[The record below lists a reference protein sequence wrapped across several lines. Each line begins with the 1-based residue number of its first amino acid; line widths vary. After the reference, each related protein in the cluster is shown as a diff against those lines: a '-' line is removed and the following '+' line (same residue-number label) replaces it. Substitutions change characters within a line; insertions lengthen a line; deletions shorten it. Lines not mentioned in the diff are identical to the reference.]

1 MNERFKKGI
10 ILVIELILCILNGIF
25 LYIIPD
31 SGLWW
36 LVSYGNIFGL
46 ISLVI
51 GGIPVIF
58 KSFREVF
65 HKNFTADMLFSIALI
80 ATLYLG
86 DFFAISLLIIMMG
99 AGEFIEEWTINR
111 AHGNLES
118 LVELQPQIC
127 HKKIKGTENYLA
139 LKDVPVDEIVP
150 DDIIIVKEGERIAV
164 DGIVISGT
172 ADVDQS
178 ALNGESIPTFMKYN
192 DKVLSGSLI
201 VEGYLEVKCLIPA
214 HESSIEKVIR
224 LVQTAQ
230 EEKSEFQTLTDK
242 WAQIFAPI
250 ILCVA
255 LIAWLI
261 TQNLYISITILIVAC
276 PCALVL
282 SVPTAFMASIANSA
296 RYGVWVKS
304 GDSIET
310 IGKIDTVMLD
320 KTGTLTTGNL
330 TVAEIVPI
338 NSIFSEDFILKTATD
353 LEYYSSHPIAKCLM
367 HNSKVKKLNI
377 DPPTEYE
384 ILSGIGIKGS
394 MQGKT
399 YYFGNKF
406 LLELEGLNLNQSSDQ
421 INITQNLIEI
431 SEESGNLPLIL
442 ATSDEIIGIIS
453 LKDELRDSV
462 SEFIIGLK
470 MLGINRIGILSG
482 DNKNRSDAVAE
493 NLGIKFVKANL
504 KPEEKYEIIQN
515 EINNNHKVGMIGD
528 GINDA
533 PSLALSTLGIAIGKG
548 GTALAANQADMIL
561 LDDNISNLIHIFDIG
576 RRTIRKSKINIILA
590 LILNIIGIFLSLY
603 GILNPIAAALW
614 HIMESLI
621 VVINSTFLLWIKP
634 KIINKS
640 QLITTKVRFNM

>member
-1 MNERFKKGI
+1 LNEKFKKGI
-10 ILVIELILCILNGIF
+10 VLIIELILSILNGVF
-25 LYIIPD
+25 LYVLPD
-31 SGLWW
+31 SSLW
-36 LVSYGNIFGL
+36 LLGSYANIFGL

-58 KSFREVF
+58 RSFREVF
-65 HKNFTADMLFSIALI
+65 HKNLTADILFSIALV
-80 ATLYLG
+80 ATLYLE

-118 LVELQPQIC
+118 LIELQPQIC
-127 HKKIKGTENYLA
+127 HKKIRGTENYLA
-139 LKDVPVDEIVP
+139 IKDVPVDKIVP
-150 DDIIIVKEGERIAV
+150 DDIIIVKQGERIAV
-164 DGIVISGT
+164 DGIVISGK

-178 ALNGESIPTFMKYN
+178 ALNGESIPIFMKFN
-192 DKVLSGSLI
+192 DNVLSGSLI
-201 VEGYLEVKCLIPA
+201 VEGYLEIKCLFPA

-242 WAQIFAPI
+242 WAQYFAPI

-255 LIAWLI
+255 LIVWLI
-261 TQNLYISITILIVAC
+261 TQNLYLTITILVVAC

-310 IGKIDTVMLD
+310 IGKIDAVMLD

-330 TVAEIVPI
+330 VVAEIIPI
-338 NSIFSEDFILKTATD
+338 NSLFSEDIILKTATD

-367 HNSKVKKLNI
+367 HNSNVKKLNI
-377 DPPTEYE
+377 DPPSDYK
-384 ILSGIGIKGS
+384 ILSGIGITGLIQWK
-394 MQGKT
+394 K

-406 LLELEGLNLNQSSDQ
+406 LLELEELNLNQSSDQ
-421 INITQNLIEI
+421 INITQNFIKK
-431 SEESGNLPLIL
+431 SEQSGNLPLIL
-442 ATSDEIIGIIS
+442 ATSDEIIGFIS

-470 MLGINRIGILSG
+470 KLGINRIGILSG

-493 NLGIKFVKANL
+493 NLGINFVKANL
-504 KPEEKYEIIQN
+504 RPKEKYEIIQN
-515 EINNNHKVGMIGD
+515 ELDNNHKVAMIGD

-533 PSLALSTLGIAIGKG
+533 PSLALSTLGIAIGQG
-548 GTALAANQADMIL
+548 GTALAASQADMIL
-561 LDDNISNLIHIFDIG
+561 MDDNISSLVHIFDIG
-576 RRTIRKSKINIILA
+576 RHTIRKSKINIILA
-590 LILNIIGIFLSLY
+590 LILNIIGIILSLY
-603 GILNPIAAALW
+603 RILNPITAALW

-621 VVINSTFLLWIKP
+621 VVINSTFLLWLKP
-634 KIINKS
+634 RKINNS
-640 QLITTKVRFNM
+640 Q

>member
-1 MNERFKKGI
+1 MNEKFKKGI
-10 ILVIELILCILNGIF
+10 ILIIELILCILNGAF
-25 LYIIPD
+25 LYLLPD
-31 SGLWW
+31 SGLLW
-36 LVSYGNIFGL
+36 LSSYANIFGL

-58 KSFREVF
+58 KSIREVF
-65 HKNFTADMLFSIALI
+65 HKNLTADILFSIALI
-80 ATLYLG
+80 ATLYLE

-118 LVELQPQIC
+118 LIELQPQIC
-127 HKKIKGTENYLA
+127 HKKIRGTENFLGI
-139 LKDVPVDEIVP
+139 KDVPVDEIVP
-150 DDIIIVKEGERIAV
+150 DDIIIVRQGERIAV
-164 DGIVISGT
+164 DGIVISGK

-178 ALNGESIPTFMKYN
+178 ALNGESIPTFKKYN

-201 VEGYLEVKCLIPA
+201 VDGYLEIKCLFPA

-242 WAQIFAPI
+242 WAQFFAPI

-255 LIAWLI
+255 LIVWLI
-261 TQNLYISITILIVAC
+261 TQNLYLSITILVVAC
-276 PCALVL
+276 PYALVL

-304 GDSIET
+304 GDSIGT
-310 IGKIDTVMLD
+310 IGKVDTVMLD

-338 NSIFSEDFILKTATD
+338 NSLFSEDFILKTATD
-353 LEYYSSHPIAKCLM
+353 LEYYSSHPIAKCMM
-367 HNSKVKKLNI
+367 HNSNVKKLNI
-377 DPPTEYE
+377 DPPSDYK
-384 ILSGIGIKGS
+384 ILSGIGITGL
-394 MQGKT
+394 MQWKK

-406 LLELEGLNLNQSSDQ
+406 LLELEELNLNQSSDQ
-421 INITQNLIEI
+421 INITQNFIKK

-442 ATSDEIIGIIS
+442 ATSDEIIGFIS

-462 SEFIIGLK
+462 SGFIIGLK
-470 MLGINRIGILSG
+470 KLGINRIGILSG

-493 NLGIKFVKANL
+493 NLGINFVKGNL
-504 KPEEKYEIIQN
+504 RPEEKYEIIQN
-515 EINNNHKVGMIGD
+515 ELDNYHKVAMIGD

-533 PSLALSTLGIAIGKG
+533 PSLALSTIGIAIGQG
-548 GTALAANQADMIL
+548 GTALAASQADMIL
-561 LDDNISNLIHIFDIG
+561 MDDNISNLIHIFDIG

-590 LILNIIGIFLSLY
+590 LILNIVGIFLSIH
-603 GILNPIAAALW
+603 GILNPC
-614 HIMESLI
+614 
-621 VVINSTFLLWIKP
+621 V
-634 KIINKS
+634 
-640 QLITTKVRFNM
+640 

>member
-36 LVSYGNIFGL
+36 LVSYVNIFSL

-150 DDIIIVKEGERIAV
+150 DDIIIVKQGERIAI

-261 TQNLYISITILIVAC
+261 TQNLYLSITILIVAC

-377 DPPTEYE
+377 EPPTEYE
-384 ILSGIGIKGS
+384 ILLGIGIKGS

-515 EINNNHKVGMIGD
+515 EIDNNHKVAMIGD

-533 PSLALSTLGIAIGKG
+533 PSLALSTLGIAIGQG

-590 LILNIIGIFLSLY
+590 LILNIIGIILSIY

-614 HIMESLI
+614 HVMESLI

-634 KIINKS
+634 KKINK
-640 QLITTKVRFNM
+640 

>member
-150 DDIIIVKEGERIAV
+150 DDIIIVKQGERIAI

-261 TQNLYISITILIVAC
+261 TQNLYLSITILIVAC

-384 ILSGIGIKGS
+384 ILLGIGIKGS

-515 EINNNHKVGMIGD
+515 EIDNNHKVAMIGD

-533 PSLALSTLGIAIGKG
+533 PSLALSTLGIAIGQG

-590 LILNIIGIFLSLY
+590 LILNIIGIILSIY

-614 HIMESLI
+614 HVMESLI

-634 KIINKS
+634 KKINK
-640 QLITTKVRFNM
+640 

>member
-1 MNERFKKGI
+1 MNEKFKKGI
-10 ILVIELILCILNGIF
+10 ILVTELILCILNGVF
-25 LYIIPD
+25 LYISPE

-36 LVSYGNIFGL
+36 LGSYANIFGL
-46 ISLVI
+46 ISFAI

-58 KSFREVF
+58 KSMREVF
-65 HKNFTADMLFSIALI
+65 HINFTADILFSIALI
-80 ATLYLG
+80 ATLLLE
-86 DFFAISLLIIMMG
+86 DFFAISILIIMMG

-111 AHGNLES
+111 AHGILES
-118 LVELQPQIC
+118 LIELQPQIC
-127 HKKIKGTENYLA
+127 HKKIRGTENSLKI
-139 LKDVPVDEIVP
+139 KDVSVDEIVP
-150 DDIIIVKEGERIAV
+150 DDIIVVKQGERIAV
-164 DGIVISGT
+164 DGIVISGM

-178 ALNGESIPTFMKYN
+178 ALNGESFPIFMKFN
-192 DKVLSGSLI
+192 DTVLSGSLI
-201 VEGYLEVKCLIPA
+201 VDGYLEIKCLFPA
-214 HESSIEKVIR
+214 YESSIEKVIR

-242 WAQIFAPI
+242 WAQFFAPI
-250 ILCVA
+250 ILCIA
-255 LIAWLI
+255 LIVWVI
-261 TQNLYISITILIVAC
+261 TQNLYLSITILVVAC

-304 GDSIET
+304 GRSIET

-330 TVAEIVPI
+330 NIAKIVPI
-338 NSIFSEDFILKTATD
+338 NSIFSEDIILKTATD

-367 HNSKVKKLNI
+367 QSSNIKKLNI
-377 DPPTEYE
+377 DPPSDYK
-384 ILSGIGIKGS
+384 ILPGIGIAGF
-394 MQGKT
+394 MQGKK
-399 YYFGNKF
+399 YYFGNKI
-406 LLELEGLNLNQSSDQ
+406 LLELEELNLNRSSDQ
-421 INITQNLIEI
+421 IIITQNFIKK

-470 MLGINRIGILSG
+470 KLGINRIGILSG

-493 NLGIKFVKANL
+493 NLGINFVKANL
-504 KPEEKYEIIQN
+504 RPEEKYEIIQN
-515 EINNNHKVGMIGD
+515 EIDNNHKVAMIGD

-533 PSLALSTLGIAIGKG
+533 PSLALSTIGIAIGQG
-548 GTALAANQADMIL
+548 GTALATNQADMIL
-561 LDDNISNLIHIFDIG
+561 IDDNISNLIHIFDIG

-603 GILNPIAAALW
+603 GILNPITAALW
-614 HIMESLI
+614 HIMESLL

-634 KIINKS
+634 RIINKS
-640 QLITTKVRFNM
+640 QSQIYLI

>member
-150 DDIIIVKEGERIAV
+150 DDIIIVKQGERIAI

-261 TQNLYISITILIVAC
+261 TQNLYLSITILIVAC

-367 HNSKVKKLNI
+367 QNSKVKKLNI

-384 ILSGIGIKGS
+384 ILLGIGIKGS

-515 EINNNHKVGMIGD
+515 EIDNNHKVAMIGD

-533 PSLALSTLGIAIGKG
+533 PSLALSTLGIAIGQG

-590 LILNIIGIFLSLY
+590 LILNIIGIILSIY

-614 HIMESLI
+614 HVMESLI

-634 KIINKS
+634 KKINK
-640 QLITTKVRFNM
+640 

>member
-1 MNERFKKGI
+1 MNEKFKKGI
-10 ILVIELILCILNGIF
+10 ILLIELILCILNGVF
-25 LYIIPD
+25 LYVLPD
-31 SGLWW
+31 SVLWW
-36 LVSYGNIFGL
+36 LGSYANIFGL
-46 ISLVI
+46 TSLVI

-58 KSFREVF
+58 ESIKEAF
-65 HKNFTADMLFSIALI
+65 HKNLTADILFSIALI
-80 ATLYLG
+80 ATLYLE

-118 LVELQPQIC
+118 LIELQPQIC
-127 HKKIKGTENYLA
+127 HKKIKGTENSLA
-139 LKDVPVDEIVP
+139 IKDVSVDEIVP
-150 DDIIIVKEGERIAV
+150 DDIIIVKQGERIAV

-192 DKVLSGSLI
+192 NKVLSGSLI
-201 VEGYLEVKCLIPA
+201 VDGYLEIQCLFPA
-214 HESSIEKVIR
+214 HESSIEKVIK

-242 WAQIFAPI
+242 WAQFFAPI
-250 ILCVA
+250 IISVA

-261 TQNLYISITILIVAC
+261 TQNLYLSITILIVAC

-304 GDSIET
+304 GGTIET

-367 HNSKVKKLNI
+367 HNSMVKKLNI
-377 DPPTEYE
+377 DPPLDYR
-384 ILSGIGIKGS
+384 ILSGIGITGS
-394 MQGKT
+394 IQGKT

-406 LLELEGLNLNQSSDQ
+406 LLDLEGLNLNQLSDQ
-421 INITQNLIEI
+421 INFTQNLIKV

-442 ATSDEIIGIIS
+442 ATSDDVIGIIS

-462 SEFIIGLK
+462 SDFIIGLK

-493 NLGIKFVKANL
+493 NLGIEFVRANL

-515 EINNNHKVGMIGD
+515 EIDNNHKVGMIGD

-533 PSLALSTLGIAIGKG
+533 PSLALSTIGIAIGQG
-548 GTALAANQADMIL
+548 GTALAASQAGMIL
-561 LDDNISNLIHIFDIG
+561 MDDNISNLVHIFDIG

-590 LILNIIGIFLSLY
+590 LILNFIGIILSIS
-603 GILNPIAAALW
+603 GILNPIAAAFW

-634 KIINKS
+634 KIITKS
-640 QLITTKVRFNM
+640 QQ